1 MDEADLLG
9 DRIAIMGDGKLR
21 CCGSSLF
28 LKNLFGVGYN
38 MTIEKTDAVCFD
50 RYIQLGPI
58 YAPL

>member
-1 MDEADLLG
+1 MLG

-38 MTIEKTDAVCFD
+38 MTIEKMDAVNFNSAQMIGLVTSLVTD
-50 RYIQLGPI
+50 
-58 YAPL
+58 